1 MMLPLVLLAG
11 AGIGFWL
18 FMQKPKA
25 LSGDEQSRASHARQ
39 QQILLD
45 SYPLAADIINQWD
58 WTEDWMLELT
68 DMRNDARELHNQRA
82 RL

>member
-1 MMLPLVLLAG
+1 MFPLVLLAG

-39 QQILLD
+39 QEILLD
-45 SYPLAADIINQWD
+45 SYPLAAEIIHN
-58 WTEDWMLELT
+58 WTWHEDWMLELR
-68 DMRNDARELHNQRA
+68 DMQNDARILHNQR
-82 RL
+82 LDE